1 MASFVFQP
9 TTFITLPNE
18 NEKVKGK
25 RYFYLA
31 CNDSLRRRCRKPL
44 PLFIWRLRR
53 RWLAYPRENP
63 LNSPA
68 SSEFGLNAE
77 LDAESDMVRLIT
89 VLWSSPFRVVTQFF
103 GDNVFW
109 WSTMIAR
116 NFWKRRKITLDS
128 DCDLFR
134 KIVLGWKVWVQMSNP
149 FIVGN
154 YLHYK
159 WLLFYGVVIGW

>member
-1 MASFVFQP
+1 MFYN
-9 TTFITLPNE
+9 TTK

-116 NFWKRRKITLDS
+116 NFCKERKRKEITYLS
-128 DCDLFR
+128 D
-134 KIVLGWKVWVQMSNP
+134 WV
-149 FIVGN
+149 
-154 YLHYK
+154 
-159 WLLFYGVVIGW
+159 FYEIIINHVIQSLKSLKRNI